1 MNCGKNGVPIH
12 RVRLKAFVLFV
23 SFVVKTIMTNF
34 SPSRE
39 YAAKLDQQDTLAS
52 YREQFVANDP
62 NLIYLDGNSL
72 GRLPH
77 SVIERMQKAIEEEW
91 GTDLIR
97 GWNKGWWEAP
107 KRIGEKIASLLG
119 AREGQVLVSDQTS
132 INLFKLATA
141 ALTLQPHK
149 KRIITD
155 TFNFPSDLYIL
166 QGIVRL
172 LSGSN
177 GRVTPPNSGGVYRD
191 HEIIRIGA
199 IDNDITPDLADLESA
214 INDDTALVTLS
225 HVTFKSG
232 YLYDM
237 AQITELAHRKGAL
250 VLWDLS
256 HSAGAMPIELDKCDV
271 DLAIGCTYKYLNGGP
286 GAPAFLYV
294 NRRIQDELSSPIW
307 GWWGQNNPFEFDLN
321 YQPAPGAQRFL
332 VGTAPMLSTLA
343 MEEALTPILE
353 AGMDT
358 LRAKSILMT
367 EYAIYLT
374 DHLLAPLG
382 FSLGSPRDDSRRG
395 SHISIRH
402 EEGYRINRAMIE
414 DMNVI
419 PDFRAPDN
427 IRLGFAP
434 LYISFTDIWEGFDR
448 IRRLVEEKLY
458 EKYPRQKLTVT

>member
-1 MNCGKNGVPIH
+1 MI
-12 RVRLKAFVLFV
+12 
-23 SFVVKTIMTNF
+23 NF

-39 YAAKLDQQDTLAS
+39 FAAQLDQQDSLAS

-62 NLIYLDGNSL
+62 DLIYLDGNSL
-72 GRLPH
+72 GRLPKT
-77 SVIERMQKAIEEEW
+77 VIERMKKVVEEEW

-97 GWNKGWWEAP
+97 GWNKGWWESP
-107 KRIGEKIASLLG
+107 TRIGEKIASLIG
-119 AREGQVLVSDQTS
+119 AAKGQVVAGDQTS

-141 ALTLQPHK
+141 ALTLQPQK

-166 QGIVRL
+166 QGIVNL
-172 LSGSN
+172 LTPSPTLEE
-177 GRVTPPNSGGVYRD
+177 GRGGG
-191 HEIIRIGA
+191 HEIIRIDA
-199 IDNDITPDLADLESA
+199 QDDDITPDLTALENA
-214 INDDTALVTLS
+214 INEDTALVTLS

-237 AQITELAHRKGAL
+237 AHITELAHRKGAL

-256 HSAGAMPIELDKCDV
+256 HSVGAVPIELDKCSV
-271 DLAIGCTYKYLNGGP
+271 DFAIGCTYKYLNGGP

-294 NRRIQDELSSPIW
+294 NKKIQNQVTSPIW
-307 GWWGQNNPFEFDLN
+307 GWWGQSNPFEFDLD
-321 YQPAPGAQRFL
+321 YQPAPGVQRFL
-332 VGTAPMLSTLA
+332 AGTAPMLSMLA
-343 MEEALTPILE
+343 MEEALTPLLN
-353 AGMDT
+353 AGIDA

-367 EYAIYLT
+367 DYAAFLT

-382 FSLGSPRDDSRRG
+382 FSLGSPRDSARRG

-414 DMNVI
+414 EMNVI

-434 LYISFTDIWEGFDR
+434 LYVSFTEIWEGFNR
-448 IRRLVEEKLY
+448 IRKVVEEKQY
-458 EKYPRQKLTVT
+458 EKYPKQKLTVT